1 MMMPIRQ
8 SASPQQP
15 PAATQY
21 GGTIEQSFLKQQL
34 ASGQQSAV
42 TETLA
47 TLSDELLLEELGL
60 PTSLFGLETEL
71 PQSLTPLMQNQAL
84 KARYQR
90 QRLDE
95 MSTVLQTACLAI
107 EQALTLHPRTHVPY
121 SYQLLERLEQ
131 RLAQLNTL
139 SHQTDVTLAETVGIT
154 AWLPR
159 LHAVWQWWQQP
170 LHVLQALLT
179 KLTPRKTTKHRHIV
193 LQLKGIGLLVPY
205 LNRTPHAQASL
216 EAGVWIETF
225 KQVRNMHA
233 TALQQHASNT
243 GTFWR

>member
-1 MMMPIRQ
+1 MMMMPITH
-8 SASPQQP
+8 SSSHQQP
-15 PAATQY
+15 YPATQY
-21 GGTIEQSFLKQQL
+21 GNVQQSFLKQQL
-34 ASGQQSAV
+34 ANGQQSAV

-60 PTSLFGLETEL
+60 STTLFGLETEL
-71 PQSLTPLMQNQAL
+71 PESLTPLMQNQAL

-90 QRLDE
+90 QRLDD
-95 MSTVLQTACLAI
+95 MSTVLRTACHAI
-107 EQALTLHPRTHVPY
+107 EQALTLHTRQQVPY
-121 SYQLLERLEQ
+121 SYQLLERLKQ
-131 RLAQLNTL
+131 RLTQLNTL
-139 SHQTDVTLAETVGIT
+139 SNQTDTVLAETIGIG

-159 LHAVWQWWQQP
+159 LQTIWQWWQTR
-170 LHVLQALLT
+170 LQALQPLLT
-179 KLTPRKTTKHRHIV
+179 KLTPSHATKHQHIV

-225 KQVRNMHA
+225 QQVRNRHA

-243 GTFWR
+243 ATFWR